1 LIPIPPETNDSP
13 HAIWWEYDDEKYLK
27 EDQWGNPTVEI
38 IGYLLRYENNFDSVE
53 LEKLKNIALRRLFDA
68 DTLEIHELMCY
79 IRFAKSFKKN
89 ILEKINLKIIEIA
102 HKLIEKDTSKWNTY
116 VGRPLQLINSPT
128 SPLFRQF
135 KEITEFELD
144 YLIENFDE
152 ENAWQPNWDWRIFE
166 KDFNKLKP
174 QIAGMITVNN
184 LIILKNFGRIE

>member
-1 LIPIPPETNDSP
+1 MLIF
-13 HAIWWEYDDEKYLK
+13 YLIK
-27 EDQWGNPTVEI
+27 TGVPFV
-38 IGYLLRYENNFDSVE
+38 
-53 LEKLKNIALRRLFDA
+53 
-68 DTLEIHELMCY
+68 
-79 IRFAKSFKKN
+79 KSEKN